1 MEIPNQ
7 GNGIVSAPLKET
19 LNLPRTKFPMQARLA
34 ELEPRMLARW
44 DEMGLYAELR
54 KRAARENRPLYVLH
68 DGPPYANGAIHLG
81 TALNKILKDFVVKTR
96 SMAGYDAPY
105 VPGWD
110 CHGLPIEIRVDQE
123 LGAKKAGMP
132 ASAIRRACREYA
144 ARFVNLHR
152 KQFKRLGIFGRWDDP
167 YLTMAP
173 GLEAIIAAQILAF
186 IEGGLAY
193 KGLRPVYWC
202 LHDRTALAEAE
213 VEYQE
218 HESPTVWV
226 RYPHIAGA
234 GKAGRLAELSG
245 WPRLHALIWTT
256 TPWTLPASLA
266 LAFHPDL
273 TYVAAAASTG
283 ETYLLAE
290 ALAEATARQC
300 QFKIEKILGRFTGRE
315 IEGELFQHP
324 WALQPAGESGA
335 AAPRAPRTV
344 PAVLADYVTT
354 EQGTGIVH
362 TAPGHGLEDFYTGQ
376 KYGLP
381 VMCPVDAAGVFFG
394 PDAAPFEGLQVFA
407 ANPRIVN
414 HLRQIGALAGFA
426 SITHSYPHCWRCHQ
440 PLIYRATE
448 QWFIGMDLSS
458 DPAAPS
464 LRQRALAAIENLV
477 EWIPGWGR
485 DRIRN
490 MVANRPDWCISR
502 QRVWGVPIPV
512 LACRSCRRLLRDPRV
527 DERILAIFAK
537 DGSDAWFER
546 PAADFLPPEA
556 RCASCGG
563 SEFEQEKDIVDVWFE
578 SGSTQAAVL
587 GRDPR
592 LPWPADLYL
601 EGGDQYRGWFQSS
614 LLVALGTRGAP
625 PYRTVLSHGWVLDAE
640 GQAMSKSLGNIIE
653 PQAVVEKYGAEV
665 LRLWVAAADAQED
678 VRISNDMLPR
688 VAEAYRKIRNTFR
701 FLLGNLYDFE
711 PARDALDDNRLLEL
725 DWHMLRR
732 AEEMGRECRRAYLE
746 FAFHRAY
753 HRLYDFCVVDLSAG
767 YLDILKDRLYTSA
780 PASSARRSAQTAL
793 WRMAEMLTRLYAPL
807 LPFTMEEVWQSLPA
821 GAGEAARGGS
831 VHLELFSGPEATEPD
846 PEAEA
851 RERKWE
857 RLWAIREEVMKALET
872 ARQAKIIGA
881 GLEAR
886 VCVSANGGDLALL
899 RAEQAQ
905 LPSLWIVSQVE
916 VAEAAPAGTGGD
928 GAAAAA
934 GLRMEVT
941 PARGKKC
948 ARCWN
953 YRDSVA
959 GEPGLC
965 DRCQAVLAA
974 LEAERAV

>member
-1 MEIPNQ
+1 M
-7 GNGIVSAPLKET
+7 AATLKDT
-19 LNLPRTKFPMQARLA
+19 LNLPRTKFPMQAKLA

-44 DEMGLYAELR
+44 DERRLYAELR
-54 KRAARENRPLYVLH
+54 RRAESENRPVFVLH

-96 SMAGYDAPY
+96 SMSGYDAPY

-110 CHGLPIEIRVDQE
+110 CHGLPIEIKVDQE

-132 ASAIRRACREYA
+132 APAIRRACREYA
-144 ARFVNLHR
+144 SRFVDLHR
-152 KQFKRLGIFGRWDDP
+152 REFKRLGIFGRWEDP

-173 GLEAIIAAQILAF
+173 GFESAIAAQILAF
-186 IEGGLAY
+186 IAGGLAY

-202 LHDRTALAEAE
+202 LQDRTALAEAE
-213 VEYQE
+213 VEYEE

-226 RYPHIAGA
+226 KYPHVPGEHSPT
-234 GKAGRLAELSG
+234 RLPELPA

-266 LAFHPDL
+266 LAFHPEL
-273 TYVAAAASTG
+273 TYVAAAVATG

-290 ALAEATARQC
+290 ALAEETARQC
-300 QFKIEKILGRFTGRE
+300 KFKIEKILGRFSGAQ

-324 WALQPAGESGA
+324 WALQPAGASGA
-335 AAPRAPRTV
+335 AAPRRPRTL

-381 VMCPVDAAGVFFG
+381 VMCPVDDAGVFFG
-394 PDAAPFEGLQVFA
+394 PDSAPFEGLQVFA

-426 SITHSYPHCWRCHQ
+426 SISHSYPHCWRCHN

-458 DPAAPS
+458 DPAVPT
-464 LRQRALAAIENLV
+464 LRQRALEAIEHQV
-477 EWIPGWGR
+477 EWIPAWGR

-512 LACRSCRRLLRDPRV
+512 LACRACRRLLRDAAV
-527 DERILAIFAK
+527 DARILAIFAEH
-537 DGSDAWFER
+537 GSDAWFER
-546 PAADFLPPEA
+546 PASDFLPPGT
-556 RCASCGG
+556 RCPACGG
-563 SEFEQEKDIVDVWFE
+563 GEFEQEKNIVDVWFE
-578 SGSTQAAVL
+578 SGSSQAAVL
-587 GRDPR
+587 GRQPR

-625 PYRTVLSHGWVLDAE
+625 PYRAVLSHGWVLDAE

-653 PQAVVEKYGAEV
+653 PQAVVHQYGAEV
-665 LRLWVAAADAQED
+665 LRLWVAAANGQED

-688 VAEAYRKIRNTFR
+688 LAEAYRKIRNTFR
-701 FLLGNLYDFE
+701 FLLGNLYDFD
-711 PARDALDDNRLLEL
+711 PQRDSLADSQLWEL
-725 DWHMLRR
+725 DRHMLDR
-732 AEEMGRECRRAYLE
+732 AAALESECRRAYLDY
-746 FAFHRAY
+746 AFHRAY
-753 HRLYDFCVVDLSAG
+753 HRLYDFCVVDLSST

-780 PASSARRSAQTAL
+780 AAATARRSAQTVL
-793 WRMAEMLTRLYAPL
+793 WRLAELLVRLFAPL
-807 LPFTMEEVWQSLPA
+807 LPFTMEEVWAYLPA
-821 GAGEAARGGS
+821 RDAAGRPRGESVHFEQFIGAAAATAAADTETAAR
-831 VHLELFSGPEATEPD
+831 D
-846 PEAEA
+846 
-851 RERKWE
+851 RRWQ
-857 RLWAIREEVMKALET
+857 RLWAIREEVMKALEA
-872 ARQAKIIGA
+872 ARQAKTIGA

-886 VCVSANGGDLALL
+886 VRVAAAGETLSLL
-899 RAEQAQ
+899 RDLEKQ
-905 LPSLWIVSQVE
+905 LPALWIVSQVE
-916 VAEAAPAGTGGD
+916 IAGLDAP
-928 GAAAAA
+928 AAAA
-934 GLRMEVT
+934 GGSDTEPPALRIEVQ
-941 PARGKKC
+941 PARGRKC

-953 YRDSVA
+953 FSEKTEGDWA
-959 GEPGLC
+959 LC
-965 DRCQAVLAA
+965 ERCQPVLAS
-974 LEAERAV
+974 LEAGSAV